1 MATKPFDSTIISQ
14 AQEAMDFMAN
24 VLEASREYSVI
35 NKDLDGKI
43 LFRNEGARRFY
54 GHDPAEVVTQGEFP
68 DSVFR
73 RRRCPEPMQSAKE
86 QKESLCAKEMKN
98 ETKQIH

>member
-14 AQEAMDFMAN
+14 AN
-24 VLEASREYSVI
+24 VLEASREYSAI

-43 LFRNEGARRFY
+43 LVLEQGRPGFY
-54 GHDPAEVVTQGEFP
+54 GYDPAEVVSQGEFP
-68 DSVFR
+68 DSIFR
-73 RRRCPEPMQSAKE
+73 RRRCLEPTQSAKE

>member
-14 AQEAMDFMAN
+14 AN

-43 LFRNEGARRFY
+43 LVLEQGRRAFTASIRQRWLVEANSPIPY
-54 GHDPAEVVTQGEFP
+54 FAADVAWN
-68 DSVFR
+68 R
-73 RRRCPEPMQSAKE
+73 RKAPRSKKNLCVQRR
-86 QKESLCAKEMKN
+86 
-98 ETKQIH
+98 

>member
-14 AQEAMDFMAN
+14 AN

-43 LFRNEGARRFY
+43 LVLEQGRPGFY
-54 GHDPAEVVTQGEFP
+54 GYDP
-68 DSVFR
+68 
-73 RRRCPEPMQSAKE
+73 SAKE